1 MPVKITTTRG
11 INSGSLPGFAR
22 SVKIAFVGET
32 LGEVS
37 AVDNLGSAL
46 TDSTTTSS
54 FSTDSVKEILK
65 VSLNKND
72 NINIYKQDLDYQFV
86 ESSEEIEWLNNSLGV
101 PELEGTA
108 LSTGGTGLGTTTHN
122 YVIVATGV
130 DGTTAVSNTVEVSGT
145 GATASHK
152 LDWNKIDFATGYLI
166 YDSTANTLITSIASP
181 NTTTYTRES
190 IASTPATIPST
201 NTAVRRP
208 AYDSTY
214 FVDYVKVEYD
224 YTVNNFTSL
233 NQVQSAH
240 GVGSEL
246 TNMARIAFQ
255 QFRVPEIYTVGV
267 DGTNNADYMA
277 AIDKLS
283 TVDDI
288 NYVTV
293 LRDSTVLADYVVTH
307 CEQNSRDEQQKERFG
322 VVHVPGNI
330 TEVGDDDTEG
340 TVRYRVASF
349 LGNKR
354 AIVCVPNGNNT
365 YMNTYQETD
374 GTYTDNKLVQNYFV
388 AGAVG
393 CACVTA
399 DDVATSIIGKE
410 LPGFGFGPDGAPWV
424 DAVEKNKIEL
434 SGGTYIS
441 STNGRFVVYN
451 DNTNDTS
458 ITENAERCIV
468 SAEDEMKR
476 RLRAAHRQYLG
487 RKITNGLIN
496 AIYSTTSQVIKNMV
510 SETLLESFNEGSLEV
525 IQDSV
530 VKTKATVSY
539 LWSPAY
545 PLKEL
550 QFIYTLNL

>member
-1 MPVKITTTRG
+1 MPVKITTKRG
-11 INSGSLPGFAR
+11 NESGSLPSFAR
-22 SVKIAFVGET
+22 SVKIAFVGQT
-32 LGEVS
+32 LGEAS
-37 AVDNLGSAL
+37 AVDNLGSVL

-54 FSTDSVKEILK
+54 FSTDAVKEITK
-65 VSLNKND
+65 VSPNEND

-86 ESSEEIEWLNNSLGV
+86 EASEEIEWLNNSLGV
-101 PELEGTA
+101 PELEGSEIT
-108 LSTGGTGLGTTTHN
+108 TGGTGLGTTTHS

-130 DGTTAVSNTVEVSGT
+130 DGTTAQSNTISVTGT
-145 GATASHK
+145 EGTSSHK
-152 LDWNKIDFATGYLI
+152 LDWNKIDFATGYII
-166 YDSTANTLITSIASP
+166 YDATANTRITVIASP
-181 NTTTYTRES
+181 NTTTYTREDITS
-190 IASTPATIPST
+190 VPATIPSV

-224 YTVNNFTSL
+224 YTVNNLTSL
-233 NQVQSAH
+233 NQAQTAH

-255 QFRVPEIYTVGV
+255 QFRVPEIYTVAV

-293 LRDSTVLADYVVTH
+293 LRDSTVLTDYVVTH
-307 CEQNSRDEQQKERFG
+307 CEQNSRDDQQKERFG
-322 VVHVPGNI
+322 VVHVPANV

-340 TVRYRVASF
+340 TVRYRIASF

-354 AIVCVPNGNNT
+354 AIICVPNGNNT

-374 GTYTDNKLVQNYFV
+374 GSYTDNKLVPNYFI

-393 CACVTA
+393 CACVVA
-399 DDVATSIIGKE
+399 DDVATSIIGRE

-441 STNGRFVVYN
+441 SLNRRMVVYN

-458 ITENAERCIV
+458 ITENNERCIV

-487 RKITNGLIN
+487 RKITTGLVN

-510 SETLLESFNEGSLEV
+510 AETLLESFNEGSLEV
-525 IQDSV
+525 KSDAVI
-530 VKTKATVSY
+530 KTKVLVSY

-550 QFIYTLNL
+550 QFVYTLDL